1 MILPEACSLAGIIP
15 RDAVIGQG
23 HVYIQIG
30 ADWSEVTSID
40 LSSDKE
46 EI

>member
-1 MILPEACSLAGIIP
+1 MISPEARSLVGTSP
-15 RDAVIGQG
+15 RDAVIGRR
-23 HVYIQIG
+23 HVYKQIG

-40 LSSDKE
+40 LSGDKK

>member
-1 MILPEACSLAGIIP
+1 MILLEGRSLVGTIP
-15 RDAVIGQG
+15 RDAVIGQC

-40 LSSDKE
+40 LSGDKK